1 MKKIIFIAI
10 LFFSL
15 QNYDQKTFEVYNLT
29 GQTVKLWDI
38 ITKPNSSA
46 TYPEFHSRPFWSVTI
61 PPGGYYALENT
72 SNIFKFPFESPASIP
87 YISNWERLNSSSSTT
102 AFTSP
107 VAWSLSTSNS
117 QVFTSLIFEVGTSWN
132 NFTTIPPVPIVAY
145 SAPTYSSLSGSSW
158 ILDYDCT
165 NPSPNVW
172 HYTIV
177 IY

>member
-1 MKKIIFIAI
+1 MKKIIFIAT

-15 QNYDQKTFEVYNLT
+15 QNYAQKTFEIYNLT

-46 TYPEFHSRPFWSVTI
+46 TYPEFHSKPFRSITI
-61 PPGGYYALENT
+61 LPGGSFTLENT

-87 YISNWERLNSSSSTT
+87 YISDWERLNSASSST
-102 AFTSP
+102 ALTSP
-107 VAWSLSTSNS
+107 VAWSLSASNS

-132 NFTTIPPVPIVAY
+132 NFTTLPPVPIVQY
-145 SAPTYSSLSGSSW
+145 SAPTYSSLSSTW
-158 ILDYDCT
+158 NLDYDCT

-172 HYTIV
+172 HYTII